1 MAKINHNKLK
11 TALAKYSEAYKENPT
26 DIESLMLADGYSE
39 DEVSQIIEALN
50 EEPKVDPR
58 GGQLA
63 ETKVVKTKVNATT
76 TSTPTYEKW
85 SVKVVYQFK
94 QVRNQNVPVLD
105 ELGYHLYDLE
115 KRDYIRDCRL
125 SEEQAEILNEQ
136 SINSKEHYYK
146 K

>member
-1 MAKINHNKLK
+1 MAQKINHNKLK

-26 DIESLMLADGYSE
+26 DIEALMLADGYSE
-39 DEVSQIIEALN
+39 DEVAQIIEALN
-50 EEPKVDPR
+50 PSEEPK
-58 GGQLA
+58 A

-85 SVKVVYQFK
+85 SVRVVYQYK
-94 QVRNQNVPVLD
+94 EIRGQRVEVKD

>member
-39 DEVSQIIEALN
+39 DEVAQIIEALN
-50 EEPKVDPR
+50 EEPK
-58 GGQLA
+58 A

-85 SVKVVYQFK
+85 SVRVVYQYK
-94 QVRNQNVPVLD
+94 EIRGQRVEVKD